1 MISADLIFPQTL
13 KFYIHF
19 GRIRPKLSDELVAKW
34 IFGENAI
41 AHILTKYPWTQL
53 NTQGSGEFV
62 IFIRYDVKIEV

>member
-1 MISADLIFPQTL
+1 M
-13 KFYIHF
+13 
-19 GRIRPKLSDELVAKW
+19 SDELVAKW
-34 IFGENAI
+34 NFGKNAI